1 MKRIDVAQYT
11 FILYHLGKMGISQA
25 SLAIRLGVTPAYVN
39 MVIQG
44 KRDGQDIKDRI
55 AKELAYSS
63 WASMR
68 CAVEDFEQK
77 LCGAA
82 VSHA

>member
-11 FILYHLGKMGISQA
+11 LILYHLGKMGISQA

-55 AKELAYSS
+55 AKELGYSS

>member
-44 KRDGQDIKDRI
+44 KR
-55 AKELAYSS
+55 E
-63 WASMR
+63 
-68 CAVEDFEQK
+68 F
-77 LCGAA
+77 
-82 VSHA
+82 